1 MGKIFDGI
9 SKEFEDRA
17 NSSLKNINVGSLF
30 NDFSSPIRS
39 EPSVDPDPENIWSKT
54 NTSYSG
60 SDCTVII
67 QANNDIIVVGNLTTF
82 SHSIHRDKMPI
93 RTLGRTSVKGYVAS
107 GRSIAGS
114 MVFTVFDTHPLLP
127 VIKQFKNIRNPE
139 DRYTSPLPD
148 QLPPLDLILIFH
160 NEYGYSSVVKLY
172 GVEFSDD
179 GTTYSINDIYS
190 EAIMQ
195 YVARDM
201 DIMVSKSEMKEFKDL
216 LFDRQ
221 IKGGF
226 IDNHLASLLSYRKRI
241 ISELEEINSYITAI
255 DLETGRRAVGG
266 AFIIGG
272 SMIAGGAAGGAL
284 GSLIGASAGTAAVL
298 PNLIGKGTISRAE
311 LNNLKDSYFK
321 KKTSLLSEL
330 ENINTEIRHYEQ
342 NIKGWNAQN
351 ASGGSAGVDFRSKD
365 GGTAQ
370 FDSLRQG
377 APASSAPPGTT
388 RG

>member
-9 SKEFEDRA
+9 ADEFENRA
-17 NSSLKNINVGSLF
+17 ASALSNIDVNSFMNNNSSIS
-30 NDFSSPIRS
+30 D
-39 EPSVDPDPENIWSKT
+39 SVSTAPNSENIWSKT

-60 SDCTVII
+60 TDCTVVI
-67 QANNDIIVVGNLTTF
+67 QANNDIIIIGNLTTF

-93 RTLGRTSVKGYVAS
+93 RTLGRTAVKGYVAS
-107 GRSIAGS
+107 GRSVAGS

-127 VIKQFKNIRNPE
+127 VIKRFKNIRNPE
-139 DRYTSPLPD
+139 DRYSSPLPD
-148 QLPPLDLILIFH
+148 QLPPLDVILIFH

-190 EAIMQ
+190 ECIMQ
-195 YVARDM
+195 YVARDI
-201 DIMVSKSEMKEFKDL
+201 DIMVSKSQMKEFKDL
-216 LFDRQ
+216 LFERQ

-226 IDNHLASLLSYRKRI
+226 VDNYLASLLDYRKRI
-241 ISELEEINSYITAI
+241 ISDLEEVNSYITAI
-255 DLETGRRAVGG
+255 DLEKGRRAYGG

-272 SMIAGGAAGGAL
+272 SMVAGGAAGGPL
-284 GSLIGASAGTAAVL
+284 GSLIGASAGTAAIL
-298 PNLIGKGTISRAE
+298 PNLIGKGTISRSE
-311 LNNLKDSYFK
+311 LNNLKENYLK
-321 KKTSLLSEL
+321 KKSSLLSEL
-330 ENINTEIRHYEQ
+330 ESMNAEIRHYEQ

-351 ASGGSAGVDFRSKD
+351 ASGGFAGVDNKSAD